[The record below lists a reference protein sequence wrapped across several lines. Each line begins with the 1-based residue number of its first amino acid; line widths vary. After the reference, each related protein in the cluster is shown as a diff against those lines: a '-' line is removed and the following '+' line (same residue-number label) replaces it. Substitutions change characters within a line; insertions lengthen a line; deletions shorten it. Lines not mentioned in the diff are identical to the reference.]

1 MPLQVANGNQQLH
14 LESISGRG
22 ESAEVVLARL
32 TSYYK
37 AIPDQ
42 SQLQWPTASVPLDA
56 FVHSFVYIHPLSVYL
71 DSSVN

>member
-42 SQLQWPTASVPLDA
+42 SQLQ
-56 FVHSFVYIHPLSVYL
+56 
-71 DSSVN
+71 